1 MSHQPST
8 RDQLHDRA
16 ARIYD
21 RAIAP
26 QDQDADQDSE
36 NFTRDPLGNVV
47 RKGALKDRLG
57 EATVPERGG
66 EEGILEKV
74 CSYIPGLDKSQ
85 QQNNSERCET
95 EKREWKEEERIKRPE
110 NDVQVEAFLR
120 EQYNSRSAEGMPN
133 PDRK

>member
-57 EATVPERGG
+57 AATVPERGE
-66 EEGILEKV
+66 EEGILEKGMFAFASTGGAV
-74 CSYIPGLDKSQ
+74 ANDKGSMFVYP
-85 QQNNSERCET
+85 RT
-95 EKREWKEEERIKRPE
+95 R
-110 NDVQVEAFLR
+110 
-120 EQYNSRSAEGMPN
+120 
-133 PDRK
+133 

>member
-66 EEGILEKV
+66 EEGILEKGMFAFASTGGAV
-74 CSYIPGLDKSQ
+74 ADDREKYVRISPDSTNHSSRIILSVARRRKGSGRRRRGLRGRRMMFKW
-85 QQNNSERCET
+85 RH
-95 EKREWKEEERIKRPE
+95 
-110 NDVQVEAFLR
+110 F
-120 EQYNSRSAEGMPN
+120 
-133 PDRK
+133 